1 MEVQVF
7 VKEKLQVN
15 VDVQYFQ
22 LMFQLQLQDLLQQYL
37 VNVLMEIKYVYQNV
51 NVQKGIMNVKMEYGL
66 KNQYQV

>member
-22 LMFQLQLQDLLQQYL
+22 LMFQLQQQDLLQQYL
-37 VNVLMEIKYVYQNV
+37 VNV
-51 NVQKGIMNVKMEYGL
+51 
-66 KNQYQV
+66 